1 MKGWSA
7 TGGFDLVA
15 HSLLPLIRSNL
26 SVLFLKLREM
36 DDPVAEIK
44 DVVRSLVEP
53 YEAWVLASN
62 VEKYFTEDAFIL
74 HPLLNQTRARGSREH
89 LKGIY
94 KILRVFTINN
104 KIEFHAVMFNEDKTQ
119 GAIELTEHLYPRLF
133 PFESMKFSLPLWIRI
148 DLIKDSDGKYR
159 ICRQHDMVPTDPG
172 IISLPFLSIVAQG
185 FNIVKAFNGMAM
197 GMIGKFLLDRRY
209 LGA

>member
-1 MKGWSA
+1 
-7 TGGFDLVA
+7 
-15 HSLLPLIRSNL
+15 
-26 SVLFLKLREM
+26 M

-148 DLIKDSDGKYR
+148 DLVKDSDGKYR
-159 ICRQHDMVPTDPG
+159 ICRLVISHHSSSNPSCVSQLIPSNDRQHDMVPTDPG
-172 IISLPFLSIVAQG
+172 IVNLPFLSMVAQC

-197 GMIGKFLLDRRY
+197 GIIGKFLLDRRY